1 MVFKATS
8 KTSTKHETM
17 KRYLLIFFCVAAN
30 VKGCPQSLAD
40 LDGDPSFKGITI
52 GAPISKYSDILSFSH
67 TYKGKNVYR
76 VREGRYLSIFN
87 NRMDD
92 MIVVESNGKVYQ
104 ISLFKTYPKD
114 SSGATVFNP
123 NELLSWHSSLRSK
136 YGNNSFSLDDMSG
149 TPLVCGMRWKA
160 NSVVLDIVYLF
171 YGTFGDEKPKL
182 QYHLYQ
188 REDDY

>member
-1 MVFKATS
+1 
-8 KTSTKHETM
+8 M
-17 KRYLLIFFCVAAN
+17 KKILFTLLVSLLSVGAYS
-30 VKGCPQSLAD
+30 QSVAD
-40 LDGDPSFKGITI
+40 LDRDPSFKGITI

-67 TYKGKNVYR
+67 TSKGKNVYR
-76 VREGRYLSIFN
+76 VRESRYLSIFN

-92 MIVVESNGKVYQ
+92 MIVVESNGKVYAIQ
-104 ISLFKTYPKD
+104 LTKTYPAD
-114 SSGATVFNP
+114 ASGACVFNAK
-123 NELLSWHSSLRSK
+123 ELLSWYSSLRAK

-149 TPLVCGMRWKA
+149 TPSVCGMRWKA

-182 QYHLYQ
+182 QYYLYQ